1 MGYKERGSDGKMIP
15 INYLTGV
22 RQMGSLVLALDPE
35 PVVPQQ
41 IAGKFP
47 LYYQRTVD
55 LHWIGGREDWHA
67 VGIRINDSGNWVKD
81 FF

>member
-41 IAGKFP
+41 IA
-47 LYYQRTVD
+47 
-55 LHWIGGREDWHA
+55 RE
-67 VGIRINDSGNWVKD
+67 ISFILSENR
-81 FF
+81 